1 MAQLQKYAFRFGR
14 ALHVASLA
22 QRPPHAHIYIYIYTH
37 TGSSSYRPLWPG
49 RESVK
54 SDSHSSSSPTLFSSS
69 PIVITIAALSCVI
82 TGAIIFPFFRR
93 LDSKED
99 DTRTPPPLW
108 IIAGYQSSNL
118 ERKGRRYTAVHIHT
132 RVTCLRLSLSRKCK
146 LKR

>member
-37 TGSSSYRPLWPG
+37 TLVRLSYRPLWPG

-118 ERKGRRYTAVHIHT
+118 ERKGRRYTAVHTHT
-132 RVTCLRLSLSRKCK
+132 RYVSPSLSLSKM
-146 LKR
+146 